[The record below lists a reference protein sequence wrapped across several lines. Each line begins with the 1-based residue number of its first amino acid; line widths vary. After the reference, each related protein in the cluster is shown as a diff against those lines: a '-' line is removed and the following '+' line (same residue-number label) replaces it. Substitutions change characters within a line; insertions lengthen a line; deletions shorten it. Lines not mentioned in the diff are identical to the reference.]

1 MKRKRRTFSE
11 EYKQESVKLVTQGGL
26 SISRAAADLGLQ
38 QTLLGRWVK
47 EYHERGG
54 EDGLS
59 ASDREELK
67 ALRKENRELRME
79 RDILKKATAFFA
91 KESK

>member
-11 EYKQESVKLVTQGGL
+11 EYKRDAVLLVTEGGM
-26 SISRAAADLGLQ
+26 SVSKAAANLGLQ
-38 QTLLGRWVK
+38 QTVLGRWVK
-47 EYHERGG
+47 EYRERGG
-54 EDGLS
+54 KDGLS
-59 ASDREELK
+59 PAEREELK